1 MEFQVLLRQLR
12 RLPSTKVQ
20 GWEVGSPKLKSSKL
34 MLVLATSL
42 EKGKKLVGAVIRE
55 VNGIELKFYSG
66 RLMAS

>member
-1 MEFQVLLRQLR
+1 
-12 RLPSTKVQ
+12 
-20 GWEVGSPKLKSSKL
+20 

-66 RLMAS
+66 RLMASWCAESAGMISSCEA